1 MVSTHPFTQFIQDSK
16 ILKMFCNTPL
26 RSLRDDA
33 TCVRMFSSGSHKT
46 LTGLT
51 FAQICFLTEPTQ
63 RLSLALFA
71 FSAIRL
77 ELVVADTLVF

>member
-1 MVSTHPFTQFIQDSK
+1 
-16 ILKMFCNTPL
+16 MFCNTPL

-46 LTGLT
+46 LTGPT
-51 FAQICFLTEPTQ
+51 FAKICFLTEPTQ

-71 FSAIRL
+71 FSGVMLDTGGRYPGFLI
-77 ELVVADTLVF
+77 ELLN